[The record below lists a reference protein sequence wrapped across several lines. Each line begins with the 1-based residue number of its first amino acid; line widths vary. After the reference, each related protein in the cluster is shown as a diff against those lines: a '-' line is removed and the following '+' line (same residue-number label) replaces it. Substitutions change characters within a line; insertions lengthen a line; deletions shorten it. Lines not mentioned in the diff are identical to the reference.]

1 MSQDKANKTRV
12 SFKDLQNQI
21 EDLKNKRDVLNKK
34 TKEYINSLQEIDKD
48 INNSLKIAKD
58 NYKKKRN
65 YWNGKVKKLKE
76 KKIEYKGILDK
87 FLEEKKK
94 IRKLN
99 RANKNPKPF
108 ISIKEIDRKIDN
120 LERLIETEKLEISEE
135 NALVDQI
142 RELAEKKR
150 ETLEEKHNEGLFKIE
165 RKIEIV
171 KINLNKIY
179 EQLNKWSTKSQE
191 NHTKMLELYQKVD
204 DLKKTKKKSEEE
216 LIENKKAADRY
227 HEQFLLLMNQRKKL
241 NKGRRNKTPYSRPD
255 NRQHKTKF
263 INYKTKNYELLQKL
277 KQEKLAVA
285 LEKQKTGKKLNL
297 FEARLILEQPKG

>member
-21 EDLKNKRDVLNKK
+21 EELKNKRDVLNKK
-34 TKEYINSLQEIDKD
+34 TKEYINSLQEIDKN
-48 INNSLKIAKD
+48 IINSLKIAKED
-58 NYKKKRN
+58 YKKKRN

-87 FLEEKKK
+87 FIEEKKK

-99 RANKNPKPF
+99 RANKTPKPY

-135 NALVDQI
+135 NAIVDQI
-142 RELAEKKR
+142 RELAEKKQ
-150 ETLEEKHNEGLFKIE
+150 ETLEEKHNEDLFKIE

-204 DLKKTKKKSEEE
+204 NLKKTKKKREEE

-227 HEQFLLLMNQRKKL
+227 HEQFLLLMNQRKKM
-241 NKGRRNKTPYSRPD
+241 NKGRRNKTPYRPSD
-255 NRQHKTKF
+255 KRQ
-263 INYKTKNYELLQKL
+263 YKTKNRKHKTRNYDLLQKM
-277 KQEKLAVA
+277 KQEKLAIA